1 MVALCFKSTN
11 LLTKSNVFRWLMS
24 TPRARPNHRKSLFC
38 TFWINH
44 VSRILLNY
52 ENRKLV
58 EHATNSLGYPLQSST
73 ERTVLLWELT
83 ECTNVGKTTFNTKVG
98 LYEWLVMHFGPTYG
112 RATFMRIIIDI
123 FQLHLGKFV
132 LVYLDD
138 ILVFSKTGSNK
149 FQHVSTILDLF
160 C

>member
-1 MVALCFKSTN
+1 MYFTELDLS
-11 LLTKSNVFRWLMS
+11 S
-24 TPRARPNHRKSLFC
+24 
-38 TFWINH
+38 
-44 VSRILLNY
+44 
-52 ENRKLV
+52 
-58 EHATNSLGYPLQSST
+58 GYHEVWM
-73 ERTVLLWELT
+73 ER
-83 ECTNVGKTTFNTKVG
+83 TNVGKTTFNTKVG

-138 ILVFSKTGSNK
+138 ILVFNKTGSNK